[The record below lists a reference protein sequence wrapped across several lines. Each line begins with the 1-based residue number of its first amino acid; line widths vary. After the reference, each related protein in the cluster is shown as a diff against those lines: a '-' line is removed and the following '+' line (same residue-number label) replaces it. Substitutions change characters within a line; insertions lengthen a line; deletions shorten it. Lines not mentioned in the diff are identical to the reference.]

1 MSTIGTGIRR
11 TRKVATYERFCAVDF
26 DRSQKGALVAS
37 FARNCDFENG
47 ALRSGFGVKRYYL
60 ESQPE
65 NALPSALTGYGQPKI
80 VFTALIRTADG
91 NVKRTVGLQ
100 SEMNHVYIYDID
112 GDAVVYVGTFEDVMR
127 VISYV
132 CPDGTPKV
140 VFCAVDQLV
149 VYEFPNKTNKVLEG
163 KLTGACVFHERLFVA
178 TKHSLAYS
186 APTEIENFEPT
197 LNGGGEIAFDSERG
211 DIVWVESLGESM
223 YVFFE
228 YGLAKL
234 TASGAGSEF
243 VVTNIPYNSGKILAR
258 TVSVFEDKLVFASV
272 EGVFV
277 FDGRKCTKIKTV
289 GLAPIKNNT
298 LRASA
303 GCLEGRYVLGY
314 ADEQGNRR
322 SLFVDLAD
330 EKNQGECFFVCGLNE
345 SGGKVMCL
353 SDYEYSY
360 LDRAGDL
367 PQQEEYSFKVS
378 ACDFGSRAEKSIKYL
393 CLQGVGSCVVK
404 VKGRSGV
411 RTISFDLGTRES
423 VGIDGEINVNGA
435 DVVGGK
441 RKIVGLKG
449 REFAFEIT
457 LQKGCVIR
465 KMSVEY
471 DELGGVK

>member
-1 MSTIGTGIRR
+1 MATIGAGIRR
-11 TRKVATYERFCAVDF
+11 TRRVAEYERFCAVDCEF
-26 DRSQKGALVAS
+26 PQKGVLVAS
-37 FARNCDFENG
+37 FVRNCDFEKG
-47 ALRSGFGVKRYYL
+47 ALRSGFGAKRYYL
-60 ESQPE
+60 EGQPE
-65 NALPSALTGYGQPKI
+65 KQLPSALTNYGQAKM
-80 VFTALIRTADG
+80 VFTALVKTADG
-91 NVKRTVGLQ
+91 SIKRTVGLQ

-112 GDAVVYVGTFEDVMR
+112 GDAVVYVGTFEDVVR

-140 VFCAVDQLV
+140 VFCAADQLV
-149 VYEFPNKTNKVLEG
+149 VYEFPNKTNKVFEG

-178 TKHSLAYS
+178 TKHSLTYS
-186 APTEIENFEPT
+186 APMVIENFEPT

-211 DIVWVESLGESM
+211 DIVWVESLGESI

-303 GCLEGRYVLGY
+303 GCLEGRYFFDY

-330 EKNQGECFFVCGLNE
+330 EKNQGECFFVCGLNA
-345 SGGKVMCL
+345 VF
-353 SDYEYSY
+353 
-360 LDRAGDL
+360 
-367 PQQEEYSFKVS
+367 QH
-378 ACDFGSRAEKSIKYL
+378 
-393 CLQGVGSCVVK
+393 K
-404 VKGRSGV
+404 VKG
-411 RTISFDLGTRES
+411 
-423 VGIDGEINVNGA
+423 A
-435 DVVGGK
+435 
-441 RKIVGLKG
+441 
-449 REFAFEIT
+449 A
-457 LQKGCVIR
+457 
-465 KMSVEY
+465 
-471 DELGGVK
+471 